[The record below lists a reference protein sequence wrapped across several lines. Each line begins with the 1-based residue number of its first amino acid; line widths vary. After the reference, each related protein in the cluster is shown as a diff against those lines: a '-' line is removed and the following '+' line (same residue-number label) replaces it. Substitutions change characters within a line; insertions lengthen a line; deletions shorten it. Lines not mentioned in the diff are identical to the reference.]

1 MTTDIKFGTDGW
13 RATPETG
20 LNEENISICAQSFA
34 KYILDHHEGD
44 KEVLVGYDTRKNSYD
59 FAKLTASVI
68 SANKIKVKITDTPTP
83 TPLCSYHVK
92 NSSMHGAVIIT
103 ASHNSKE
110 WNGFKIRSSKGL
122 SFNDK
127 EIYEIEKN
135 IEYYTENK
143 SKIKLSDSEIK
154 SINVKNTYI
163 DSIKKEIDIKSIKN
177 SNIKIVVDYM
187 HGAVSGILEEIL
199 DNEENCYLRHEYDS
213 NFPNM
218 EQPEPIE
225 KNLSK
230 LIEKVSKEKYSL
242 GLAFDGDGD
251 RLGVIDEN
259 GNFQT
264 PTDIFSILAMHILGK
279 KESIK
284 SIATT
289 VSMTSNI
296 EEIGKIYKSEI
307 IRTKVGF
314 KYLAP
319 LLENKKVSFAGEE
332 SGGYSIG
339 NHLADKDG
347 IFSALLYLEN
357 LAKSNKKPSEL
368 VDDIYSKLPKKKF
381 ERVDKNFSTE
391 DRKSIEQKIHKLRDH
406 LSKKFIITDENDMD
420 GKKLFFENSSWVLT
434 RLSGTEPVIRIYLES
449 EEQHKLDEIKKEII
463 DYIDN

>member
-1 MTTDIKFGTDGW
+1 M
-13 RATPETG
+13 
-20 LNEENISICAQSFA
+20 NIA
-34 KYILDHHEGD
+34 
-44 KEVLVGYDTRKNSYD
+44 
-59 FAKLTASVI
+59 
-68 SANKIKVKITDTPTP
+68 
-83 TPLCSYHVK
+83 
-92 NSSMHGAVIIT
+92 
-103 ASHNSKE
+103 
-110 WNGFKIRSSKGL
+110 
-122 SFNDK
+122 
-127 EIYEIEKN
+127 
-135 IEYYTENK
+135 
-143 SKIKLSDSEIK
+143 
-154 SINVKNTYI
+154 
-163 DSIKKEIDIKSIKN
+163 
-177 SNIKIVVDYM
+177 VDYM

-199 DNEENCYLRHEYDS
+199 DNKENCYLRHEYDS

-218 EQPEPIE
+218 DQPEPIE

-230 LIEKVSKEKYSL
+230 LIEKVSKEKYSV

-264 PTDIFSILAMHILGK
+264 PTDIFSILAIHILGK
-279 KESIK
+279 EESIK

-296 EEIGKIYKSEI
+296 EEIGKIYNSEI

-368 VDDIYSKLPKKKF
+368 VDNIYSKLPKKKF

-391 DRKSIEQKIHKLRDH
+391 DRKSIEQKIYKLRDH

-449 EEQHKLDEIKKEII
+449 EEQHKLNELKKEII